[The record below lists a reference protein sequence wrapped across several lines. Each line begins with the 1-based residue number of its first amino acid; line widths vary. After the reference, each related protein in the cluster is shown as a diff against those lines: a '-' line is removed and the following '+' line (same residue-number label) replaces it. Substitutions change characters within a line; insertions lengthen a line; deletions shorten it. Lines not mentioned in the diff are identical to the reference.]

1 MKIFATALKG
11 KRVLTTEGE
20 ELGDVESIVADIKS
34 GCLEHLVVRP
44 VETVDA
50 RLFKTD
56 SEGRLVLPFSGIK
69 SIKDVVIMELK

>member
-1 MKIFATALKG
+1 MKMFATALKG

-20 ELGDVESIVADIKS
+20 ELGDIDSIVAETKS
-34 GCLEHLVVRP
+34 GGIEHLLITP
-44 VETVDA
+44 LETVDA

-56 SEGRLVLPFSGIK
+56 SQGRLVLPFSGIK